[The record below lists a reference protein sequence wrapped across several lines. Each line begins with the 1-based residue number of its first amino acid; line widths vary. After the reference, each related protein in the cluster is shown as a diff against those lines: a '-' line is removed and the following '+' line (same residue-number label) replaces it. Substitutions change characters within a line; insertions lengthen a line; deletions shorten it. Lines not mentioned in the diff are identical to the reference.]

1 MRPARLPK
9 YIVVEGPIG
18 VGKTTLVKRLAST
31 FNYDTLLE
39 AADQNP
45 FLADF
50 YRNPNKSALAT
61 QLFFLLQRAEQTQA
75 MRQSDIFTP
84 VRISDFLIEKDR
96 LLAALILG
104 EAELKLYDQIYDHLT
119 VDVPTPDLVIY
130 LQAPTSVLSQRI
142 QKRGIPYE
150 QAVRKEYL
158 DKVNEAYTRFFH
170 YYDQSPLLIVNA
182 AEIDFINDDHGFQL
196 LVDQIRAAHSG
207 RHYFN
212 PGPKLI

>member
-1 MRPARLPK
+1 MHSTTPG

-18 VGKTTLVKRLAST
+18 VGKTTLVKRLASA

-39 AADQNP
+39 DADQNP

-50 YRNPNKSALAT
+50 YRNPKASGLAT
-61 QLFFLLQRAEQTQA
+61 QLFFLLQRAQQTQA
-75 MRQSDIFTP
+75 IRQSDIFTP

-96 LLAALILG
+96 LFASLILD
-104 EAELKLYDQIYDHLT
+104 EEELNLYDQIYNHLT
-119 VDVPTPDLVIY
+119 IDVPTPDLVIY
-130 LQAPTSVLSQRI
+130 LQAPTSVLTQRI

-150 QAVRKEYL
+150 QSVRKEYL
-158 DKVNEAYTRFFH
+158 EKINEAYTRFFH
-170 YYDQSPLLIVNA
+170 YYDRSPLLIINA
-182 AEIDFINDDHGFQL
+182 AEIDFVNDNHGFQL
-196 LVDQIRAAHSG
+196 LVDQIKTVHRG

>member
-1 MRPARLPK
+1 MYTTDPPK

-50 YRNPNKSALAT
+50 YRNPNRSALAT

-96 LLAALILG
+96 LFAALILN
-104 EAELKLYDQIYDHLT
+104 EAELNLYDQIYDHLT

-130 LQAPTSVLSQRI
+130 LQAPTAVLSQRI

-150 QAVRKEYL
+150 QTVRRDYL
-158 DKVNEAYTRFFH
+158 DKINEAYTRFFH
-170 YYDQSPLLIVNA
+170 YYDRSPLLIVNA
-182 AEIDFINDDHGFQL
+182 AEVDFVNDEQGFQL
-196 LVDQIRAAHSG
+196 LVEQIQTTRRG

>member
-1 MRPARLPK
+1 MKPALPG

-18 VGKTTLVKRLAST
+18 VGKTTLVKRLATT

-45 FLADF
+45 FLAEF

-96 LLAALILG
+96 LFAELILDK
-104 EAELKLYDQIYDHLT
+104 AELNLYDQIYQHLT
-119 VDVPTPDLVIY
+119 VDVPSPDLVIY

-142 QKRGIPYE
+142 HKRGIPFE

-158 DKVNEAYTRFFH
+158 DKINEAYTRFFH
-170 YYDQSPLLIVNA
+170 YYDRSPLLIINA
-182 AEIDFINDDHGFQL
+182 AEVDFVNDERGFQL
-196 LVDQIRAAHSG
+196 LVDQIRTTHRG

>member
-1 MRPARLPK
+1 MHSTTPG

-39 AADQNP
+39 DADQNP

-50 YRNPNKSALAT
+50 YRNPKASGLAT
-61 QLFFLLQRAEQTQA
+61 QLFFLLQRAQQTQA
-75 MRQSDIFTP
+75 IRQSDIFTP

-96 LLAALILG
+96 LFASLILD
-104 EAELKLYDQIYDHLT
+104 EEELNLYDQIYNHLT
-119 VDVPTPDLVIY
+119 IDVPTPDLVIY
-130 LQAPTSVLSQRI
+130 LQAPTSILTQRI

-150 QAVRKEYL
+150 QTVRKEYL
-158 DKVNEAYTRFFH
+158 DKINEAYTRFFH
-170 YYDQSPLLIVNA
+170 YYDRSPLLIINA
-182 AEIDFINDDHGFQL
+182 AEIDFVSDNHGFQM
-196 LVDQIRAAHSG
+196 LVDQIKTAHRG

>member
-1 MRPARLPK
+1 MRSTTPG

-18 VGKTTLVKRLAST
+18 VGKTTLVKRLASA

-39 AADQNP
+39 DADQNP

-50 YRNPNKSALAT
+50 YRNPKASGLAT
-61 QLFFLLQRAEQTQA
+61 QLFFLLQRAQQTQA
-75 MRQSDIFTP
+75 IRQSDIFTP

-96 LLAALILG
+96 LFASLILD
-104 EAELKLYDQIYDHLT
+104 EEELNLYDQIYNHLT
-119 VDVPTPDLVIY
+119 IDVPTPDLVIY
-130 LQAPTSVLSQRI
+130 LQAPTAVLTQRI

-150 QAVRKEYL
+150 QSVRKEYL
-158 DKVNEAYTRFFH
+158 DKINEAYTRFFH
-170 YYDQSPLLIVNA
+170 YYDRSPLLIINA
-182 AEIDFINDDHGFQL
+182 AEIDFVNDDHGFQL
-196 LVDQIRAAHSG
+196 LVDQIKTVHRG

>member
-1 MRPARLPK
+1 MYTTDPPK
-9 YIVVEGPIG
+9 HIVVEGPIG

-50 YRNPNKSALAT
+50 YRNPNQSALAT

-96 LLAALILG
+96 LFAALILD
-104 EAELKLYDQIYDHLT
+104 EAELNLYDQIYNHLT

-150 QAVRKEYL
+150 QTVRKDYL
-158 DKVNEAYTRFFH
+158 DKINEAYTEFFH
-170 YYDQSPLLIVNA
+170 YYDRSPLLIVNA
-182 AEIDFINDDHGFQL
+182 AEVDFVDDEQGFQL
-196 LVDQIRAAHSG
+196 LVEQIQTTHRG

>member
-1 MRPARLPK
+1 MRLASLPK

-96 LLAALILG
+96 LFAALILD

-130 LQAPTSVLSQRI
+130 LQAPTSILGQRI

-150 QAVRKEYL
+150 QAVRREYL

-196 LVDQIRAAHSG
+196 LVDQIRATHSG